1 MLDRIVTM
9 DKTLVSY
16 HTPLTKKQ
24 SKQWILK
31 GQPGPIKAKVQASRT
46 KQMVLAFFDSKGL
59 IYSNIVPRGVTVNA
73 AYIVKALA
81 SFMKNLK
88 QKRPYMAAGDWWFH
102 WENPPVHTAAS
113 VKNWLAARGVQMLEH
128 PPYSPDLAPA
138 DFFLFPKL
146 KKELAGRHLSKDDF
160 KTIWEGVSRTVAAE
174 DFAAAFRR
182 WYERCQ
188 KCVDIGGG
196 YVEKS

>member
-1 MLDRIVTM
+1 MI
-9 DKTLVSY
+9 
-16 HTPLTKKQ
+16 
-24 SKQWILK
+24 
-31 GQPGPIKAKVQASRT
+31 
-46 KQMVLAFFDSKGL
+46 LAFFDSKGL
-59 IYSNIVPRGVTVNA
+59 IYSKFVLRGATVNA

-81 SFMKNLK
+81 SFMKNFK
-88 QKRPYMAAGDWWFH
+88 QKRPYMAARDWWFH
-102 WENPPVHTAAS
+102 WDNAHMHTAAS
-113 VKNWLAARGVQMLEH
+113 VKNWLAARGIQMLEQ
-128 PPYSPDLAPA
+128 PPNSPDLAPA

-146 KKELAGRHLSKDDF
+146 KKELGGHHMSKDDF